1 MFGAI
6 GRGEDTGMRSLSER
20 GVIAVIP
27 AYNEE
32 RFIGSVVLQTRR
44 FVETVIVVDD
54 GSADT
59 TGEIARAAGAL
70 VLTHERNRGKGKALE
85 TGLKK
90 ARELLPGAVVILDA
104 DGQHLPS
111 EIPQILEPILSGEAD
126 MVVGS
131 RYLNG
136 NSRVPLVRILGHRV
150 FNSLTNHTSGV
161 HLTDSQ
167 NGFRAFSGRVLNAL
181 SFHSNGFS
189 VESEMQFLAR
199 EYGWKVKEVPITVR
213 YTDKPK
219 RPVFIHGLVVLD
231 GILKFIGR
239 RRPLVSFSIMGLLL
253 LLTGLGWGF
262 CVVEI
267 YRRTLQLAVGYA
279 LICVMLIILGATSL
293 STGIILHS
301 VRGLLADL
309 LPYYGCKSATPQD
322 E

>member
-1 MFGAI
+1 MK
-6 GRGEDTGMRSLSER
+6 SLSER
-20 GVIAVIP
+20 GAIAVIP

-32 RFIGSVVLQTRR
+32 RFIGSVVIQTRR

-54 GSADT
+54 GSSDA
-59 TGEIARAAGAL
+59 TGEIARAAGAV
-70 VLTHERNRGKGKALE
+70 VLTHERNQGKGKALE

-104 DGQHLPS
+104 DGQHLPA
-111 EIPQILEPILSGEAD
+111 EIPRLLAPILSGEAD

-131 RYLNG
+131 RYLDG
-136 NSRVPLVRILGHRV
+136 NSRVPFLRIMGHRV

-199 EYGWKVKEVPITVR
+199 EYGWKVKEVPVTVR

-219 RPVFIHGLVVLD
+219 RSVFVHGLMVLD
-231 GILKFIGR
+231 GMLKFIGR
-239 RRPLVSFSIMGLLL
+239 RRPLFVFSVIGSLLL
-253 LLTGLGWGF
+253 LIGMGWGF

-279 LICVMLIILGATSL
+279 LICVLLIILGSTAL
-293 STGIILHS
+293 STGIVLHS
-301 VRGLLADL
+301 VRGLVLDL
-309 LPYYGCKSATPQD
+309 FQHLGCRSAGPRS

>member
-1 MFGAI
+1 MLALNEGK
-6 GRGEDTGMRSLSER
+6 
-20 GVIAVIP
+20 VVAVIP

-32 RFIGSVVLQTRR
+32 RFIGSVVLQARR
-44 FVETVIVVDD
+44 FVDTVIVVDD
-54 GSADT
+54 GSDDA
-59 TGEIARAAGAL
+59 TGEIARAASAL
-70 VLTHERNRGKGKALE
+70 VLRHQVNQGKGKALA
-85 TGLKK
+85 TGLKY
-90 ARELLPGAVVILDA
+90 ARELQPRAVVILDG
-104 DGQHLPS
+104 DGQHLPT
-111 EIPQILEPILSGEAD
+111 EIPAVLAPVLNGEAD

-136 NSRVPLVRILGHRV
+136 HSRVPFLRVMGHHV
-150 FNSLTNHTSGV
+150 FNFFTNRTSGV

-167 NGFRAFSGRVLNAL
+167 NGFRSFSAQVLDAL

-199 EYGWKVKEVPITVR
+199 EYGWKVKEVPVTVR

-219 RPVFIHGLVVLD
+219 RPVFFHGLVVLD

-239 RRPLVSFSIMGLLL
+239 RRPLFSFSLLGSLL

-267 YRRTLQLAVGYA
+267 YRRTLELAVGYA
-279 LICVMLIILGATSL
+279 LICVMLIILGATAI

-301 VRGLLADL
+301 IRGFLIDL
-309 LPYYGCKSATPQD
+309 IRDS
-322 E
+322 